1 MPQPDNCGEGTSASW
16 PIVVSEVLT
25 GQELLT
31 SFSRQ
36 VVNDSADY
44 VLSVD
49 RSNQES
55 LWMAVISFYKN
66 AKSRPQKLQK
76 QVVHFKGEAG
86 ADSGSLQWEFFEDG
100 LKEANAR
107 LFDGEDDRR
116 IPKKDWS
123 L

>member
-1 MPQPDNCGEGTSASW
+1 MPQPDNCGEGTSASC

-49 RSNQES
+49 HSNQE
-55 LWMAVISFYKN
+55 V
-66 AKSRPQKLQK
+66 
-76 QVVHFKGEAG
+76 
-86 ADSGSLQWEFFEDG
+86 GSLDAVF
-100 LKEANAR
+100 AC
-107 LFDGEDDRR
+107 
-116 IPKKDWS
+116 PKPHLEVCKKF
-123 L
+123 